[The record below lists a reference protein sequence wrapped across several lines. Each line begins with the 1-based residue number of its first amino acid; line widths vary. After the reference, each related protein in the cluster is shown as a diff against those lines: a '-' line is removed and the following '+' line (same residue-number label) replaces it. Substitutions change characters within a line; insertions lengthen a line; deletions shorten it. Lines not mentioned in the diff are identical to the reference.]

1 MSAAKP
7 RIADYPF
14 TTLHPNLGVVR
25 VGRLQSFVMADIPGL
40 IEGASEGAGLGI
52 QFLKHLQRT
61 RLLLHLVDIAPLD
74 PSIEPAR
81 EVQAIATELKR
92 FSAELA
98 EKPRWLVINKTDL
111 LAEDDLAVAREM
123 LLEELDWSGPVFEV
137 SAATG
142 AGTEALGHAVIQALE
157 EIEEEFEAEAD

>member
-1 MSAAKP
+1 
-7 RIADYPF
+7 
-14 TTLHPNLGVVR
+14 
-25 VGRLQSFVMADIPGL
+25 
-40 IEGASEGAGLGI
+40 
-52 QFLKHLQRT
+52 
-61 RLLLHLVDIAPLD
+61 LD

-81 EVQAIATELKR
+81 EVQAIATELER

-98 EKPRWLVINKTDL
+98 DKPRWLVINKTDL

-123 LLEELDWSGPVFEV
+123 LLEELGWSGPVFEV

-157 EIEEEFEAEAD
+157 EIGEEFEAEAD